1 MYAGKRFQM
10 VQKLLGTLGL
20 EPKRVRFAH
29 ISSAEG
35 TVFAKLVDEY
45 VEELRALGPNPLK
58 VMSDAKIR
66 CS

>member
-1 MYAGKRFQM
+1 MYADRRFRMIQE
-10 VQKLLGTLGL
+10 LLGTLGL

-35 TVFAKLVDEY
+35 TVFSKLVDEY

-58 VMSDAKIR
+58 VMSNAKLR